1 MGYKIGLVGNPNS
14 GKTTIFNEL
23 TGSRQYVGNWAGVT
37 VEKKGG
43 QLRNHK
49 DVEII
54 DLPGIYSLSPYT
66 IEEVVT
72 RKFMLEDKPDAIINI
87 VDASNIERNL
97 YLTTQILELNIP
109 TIVALNMMDIVEKRG
124 YKIDIDKLSKELGC
138 RVVETKAL
146 KGDGVKQLG
155 DEAVKIAKEKKI
167 SNFKVNFSKE
177 VNSALKSIESLIEK
191 ENVLKEDIDKRW
203 FAIKTFEK
211 DEAAFKEVNL
221 SEEGTEELD
230 NIISRCEKELD
241 DDGESIII
249 SNRYDFIE
257 GIISR
262 IVKNRKKKE
271 NTFSDKIDKILLNRI
286 FALPIFAFVMWFVY
300 YISVSKIGLIGTDW
314 INDVLFA
321 EIIMGNVETLLNGL
335 HVSQWL
341 ISLINDGI
349 LAGVGTVISFIPQV
363 ALLFFF
369 LSILEDC
376 GYMAR
381 VALFMD
387 KILHK
392 FGLSGKSFIPVL
404 MSSGCGVPGIM
415 STRTMESE
423 RERKITIMVS
433 TFVPCSAKLPIIALF
448 AGAIFKG
455 SSLVAPLVY
464 FSGIIMIIVSAFII
478 NKSKLFK
485 GGRSPFVMEL
495 PQYHVPNF
503 KNVLLNVWEKVV
515 SFIKK
520 AFTVIVLAS
529 AFIWFTSSF
538 NWTLQMVDA
547 RESIL
552 ADMGKIIAPIFAPL
566 GFGNW
571 QSAVASITGFVA
583 KENIV
588 STFGVLFGISN
599 AAETD
604 VALLHNLAGM
614 YTGASAFAFIAFNMF
629 NPPCFAAMG
638 AIRREMGNW
647 KWTFITIGIQTFGAY
662 LIALLIN
669 QVGSFIMGYGSL
681 TGAIASIAVV
691 GTIIGAIIMNSKKVS
706 EKEAISEVA

>member
-1 MGYKIGLVGNPNS
+1 MKLKIGLVGNPNC

-23 TGSRQYVGNWAGVT
+23 TGSKQYVGNWAGVT

-43 QLRNHK
+43 KLRSNE
-49 DVEII
+49 DAEII

-66 IEEVVT
+66 LEEVIT

-124 YKIDIDKLSKELGC
+124 YKIDIEKLSKELGC
-138 RVVETKAL
+138 KVIETKAL
-146 KGDGVKQLG
+146 KGQGLKELG
-155 DEAVKIAKEKKI
+155 EEAVKIAKEKEI
-167 SNFKVNFSKE
+167 NNFNVNFSKE
-177 VNSALKSIESLIEK
+177 VSTALKAMESLIEK
-191 ENVLKEDIDKRW
+191 ENLKVDVNKRW
-203 FAIKTFEK
+203 LAIKLFEK
-211 DEAAFKEVNL
+211 DTEVLKKL
-221 SEEGTEELD
+221 SLSVDATKELD
-230 NIISRCEKELD
+230 NIVHKYEKKLE
-241 DDGESIII
+241 DDGEGIII

-257 GIISR
+257 GIVSR
-262 IVKNRKKKE
+262 IVKDRKKGQ
-271 NTFSDKIDKILLNRI
+271 NTLTNKIDKILTNRI
-286 FALPIFAFVMWFVY
+286 LALPIFAFIMWFVY

-314 INDVLFA
+314 INDVLFGQF
-321 EIIMGNVETLLNGL
+321 IMGGVETVLNNM
-335 HVSQWL
+335 HVAQWL

-349 LAGVGTVISFIPQV
+349 LAGVGTVISFIPQI
-363 ALLFFF
+363 ALLFLF
-369 LSILEDC
+369 LSVLEDC
-376 GYMAR
+376 GYMSR
-381 VALFMD
+381 VAFLLD
-387 KILHK
+387 KILRK

-423 RERKITIMVS
+423 RERKITIMVA

-455 SSLVAPLVY
+455 SSLIAPLVY
-464 FSGIIMIIVSAFII
+464 FSGIIMIFISSFVI
-478 NKSKLFK
+478 NKSRLFK
-485 GGRSPFVMEL
+485 GNTSPFVMEL
-495 PQYHVPNF
+495 PQYRIPNF
-503 KNVLLNVWEKVV
+503 KNVLLNVWEKVK
-515 SFIKK
+515 SFIRK

-529 AFIWFTSSF
+529 ATVWFLSSF

-547 RESIL
+547 RESML
-552 ADMGKIIAPIFAPL
+552 AGIGRVIAPIFAPL

-599 AAETD
+599 AVEGDAM
-604 VALLHNLAGM
+604 LLNNIAGM
-614 YTGASAFAFIAFNMF
+614 FTGASALAFIAFNMF
-629 NPPCFAAMG
+629 NPPCFAAMS

-647 KWTFITIGIQTFGAY
+647 KWTFITIGVQTFGAY

-681 TGAIASIAVV
+681 SGAIMSIAVV
-691 GTIIGAIIMNSKKVS
+691 GIIVGLIIRNSKK
-706 EKEAISEVA
+706 EYNKQAINEIA